1 MLDRAA
7 DARLP
12 LLVIGRGRSSDRGK
26 MKLVND
32 FKDFLSDTVNLNQN
46 RITLL
51 ESRVDAIKSF
61 LRASDLEPTISTFI
75 AQGSWAHD
83 TIIRPVDGGEFD
95 ADLLMKVRQVD
106 GWSAAQY
113 VKELGR
119 VFFDSGRYADKTQIY
134 DYCVTITYADDC
146 KIDIAPLVMDREYQ
160 GTLEVCDKRND
171 KFDESQPI
179 EYTRWMREKN
189 GYSGNNSFRKA
200 TRLIKYI
207 RDIKKR
213 FSCPSVLLTTLIG
226 HRIEWLDSDSDSFA
240 DTPSALQTI
249 MGRLDDWL
257 QARPDKPVVQ
267 NPSLPAEN
275 FADLWNDI
283 QYANF
288 RNFVNKYRTWVDDA
302 INAETRSD
310 SIEKWRKV
318 FGDEFAKGENVKKAE
333 ASAMQQARALLME
346 GAAHLDS
353 LVDNVID
360 FGISILPAWFRTPAH
375 LQPPRWQPADH
386 VSRNVQVF
394 AEYRASQDSRRGN
407 RINSGEALPPRGGIW
422 FDVRVHKFQ
431 AVPADCYV
439 RWRITNTGAVAMA
452 LNKGRGSFEKPTDGD
467 RRWEALE
474 YRGVHMAE
482 AFIIRRSDDRL
493 VGFSEPFYVVIK

>member
-1 MLDRAA
+1 
-7 DARLP
+7 
-12 LLVIGRGRSSDRGK
+12 

-32 FKDFLSDTVNLNQN
+32 FKVFLSDTVNLNQT
-46 RITLL
+46 RLTLL
-51 ESRVDAIKSF
+51 DDRAETIKDF
-61 LRASDLEPTISTFI
+61 LRASDWEPTISTFI
-75 AQGSWAHD
+75 EQGSWAHD

-95 ADLLMKVRQVD
+95 ADLLVRVRPVD

-119 VFFDSGRYADKTQIY
+119 VFRESSRYSDKTVVY
-134 DYCVTITYADDC
+134 DCCVTITYADDC

-213 FSCPSVLLTTLIG
+213 FSCQSVLLTTLIG
-226 HRIEWLDSDSDSFA
+226 HRIEWFDKDSDAFA

-257 QARPDKPVVQ
+257 QARPDKPVVS
-267 NPSLPAEN
+267 NPSLPAED
-275 FADLWNDI
+275 FADLWNDT
-283 QYANF
+283 QYTNF
-288 RNFVNKYRTWVDDA
+288 RNFVNKYRNWIDEA
-302 INAETRSD
+302 IDAETRSE

-318 FGDEFAKGENVKKAE
+318 FGDEFAKNENAAKAE
-333 ASAMQQARALLME
+333 ASAKQKTTALLME
-346 GAAHLDS
+346 GAAHLDG
-353 LVDNVID
+353 LVDSVID
-360 FGISILPAWFRTPAH
+360 FGISILPSWFRTPAH
-375 LQPPRWQPADH
+375 LQSPRWPPAEH

-394 AEYRASQDSRRGN
+394 AEHRAHQNSGKVYP
-407 RINSGEALPPRGGIW
+407 INTGEALPPRGGLW
-422 FDVRVHKFQ
+422 FDVRVNKFQ
-431 AVPADCYV
+431 SVPADCYV

-452 LNKGRGSFEKPTDGD
+452 LKKGRGGFETPTDGN

-474 YRGVHMAE
+474 YHGVHMAE

>member
-1 MLDRAA
+1 
-7 DARLP
+7 
-12 LLVIGRGRSSDRGK
+12 
-26 MKLVND
+26 
-32 FKDFLSDTVNLNQN
+32 
-46 RITLL
+46 
-51 ESRVDAIKSF
+51 
-61 LRASDLEPTISTFI
+61 
-75 AQGSWAHD
+75 
-83 TIIRPVDGGEFD
+83 
-95 ADLLMKVRQVD
+95 
-106 GWSAAQY
+106 

-119 VFFDSGRYADKTQIY
+119 VFLESGRYSDKTVVY

-179 EYTRWMREKN
+179 EYTRWIREKN

-213 FSCPSVLLTTLIG
+213 FSCQSVLLTTLIG
-226 HRIEWLDSDSDSFA
+226 HRIEWFDKDSDDFA

-257 QARPDKPVVQ
+257 QARPDKPVVS
-267 NPSLPAEN
+267 NPSLPTED
-275 FADLWNDI
+275 FADLWNDT

-288 RNFVNKYRTWVDDA
+288 RNFVNKYRNWIDEA
-302 INAETRSD
+302 IDAETRSE

-318 FGDEFAKGENVKKAE
+318 FGDEFAKDENVTKTE
-333 ASAMQQARALLME
+333 ASAKRKATALLME
-346 GAAHLDS
+346 GAAHLDG
-353 LVDNVID
+353 LVDSVID
-360 FGISILPAWFRTPAH
+360 FGTSILPSWFRTPAH
-375 LQPPRWQPADH
+375 LQPPRWLPAEH

-394 AEYRASQDSRRGN
+394 AEHRAHKNSGKVYP
-407 RINSGEALPPRGGIW
+407 INTGEALPPRGGLW
-422 FDVRVHKFQ
+422 FDVRVNKFQ
-431 AVPADCYV
+431 TVPADCYV

-452 LNKGRGSFEKPTDGD
+452 IKKGRGGFETPTDGN